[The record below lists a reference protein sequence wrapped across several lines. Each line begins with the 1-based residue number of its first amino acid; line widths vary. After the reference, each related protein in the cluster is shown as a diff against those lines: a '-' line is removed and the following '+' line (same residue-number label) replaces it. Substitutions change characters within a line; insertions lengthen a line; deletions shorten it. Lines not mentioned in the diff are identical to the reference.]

1 MWTTTIA
8 LTTKESSLQGIIKC
22 GKKVKPRG
30 LGATGRFRAER
41 RNDVSW
47 SYPIIYSA
55 RMNKGEKNFFL
66 ASLFFVSLSFFLF
79 SNFKH

>member
-1 MWTTTIA
+1 MYVITTMWTTTIA

-41 RNDVSW
+41 RNDVS
-47 SYPIIYSA
+47 
-55 RMNKGEKNFFL
+55 
-66 ASLFFVSLSFFLF
+66 
-79 SNFKH
+79 